1 MNRLTESMHKQWQD
15 EGYLHVK
22 GAIPRD
28 EVSGYLE
35 AADALIVKHEQENPS
50 ALDAGA
56 YVISQ
61 VLLKTGGL
69 DPLVDHPNLFGI
81 ILDLMGPYLT
91 VLGSEIY
98 VRRPGNDPHNWH
110 IDAGRSLGQIRVTPE
125 SLPVNFK
132 IQFFLTDIPEE
143 NQANFCLLPGSHN
156 RPMEGMKAKR
166 GTSNWGIGK
175 DAPPGAIQMIAEAG
189 DCAIFPNTLWHA
201 VSANQSQNCR
211 RSFTLRYGQM
221 WCRGFDYEKCPD
233 DVLERMTPRRRRMMG
248 DMGENYDPVDYFKPK
263 DQLDV
268 IMEGL
273 DFECPHA

>member
-1 MNRLTESMHKQWQD
+1 MRTQWQD
-15 EGYLHVK
+15 EGYLHIK
-22 GAIPRD
+22 NAIPRD
-28 EVSGYLE
+28 EVSECLE
-35 AADALIVKHEQENPS
+35 AADSLIAEHEHQNPKT
-50 ALDAGA
+50 LEAGN

-69 DPLVDHPNLFGI
+69 DTLMDHPNLIGI

-98 VRRPGNDPHNWH
+98 VRRPGNDSHNWH

-132 IQFFLTDIPEE
+132 IQFFLTDIPQE
-143 NQANFCLLPGSHN
+143 NHANFCLLPGSHN
-156 RPMEGMKAKR
+156 RPMDGMSAKR

-175 DAPPGAIQMIAEAG
+175 DAPPGSMQMIAEAG
-189 DCAIFPNTLWHA
+189 DVAIFPNTLWHA
-201 VSANQSQNCR
+201 VSANESDNVR

-221 WCRGFDYEKCPD
+221 WCRPFDYEKCPK
-233 DVLERMTPRRRRMMG
+233 DVLSRMTPRRKRMMG
-248 DMGENYDPVDYFKPK
+248 DLGPDYDPVDYFKPK
-263 DQLDV
+263 DQVEV

-273 DFECPHA
+273 DFDCPHA

>member
-1 MNRLTESMHKQWQD
+1 MHRLTNEMRQQWQND
-15 EGYLHVK
+15 GYLHIK
-22 GAIPRD
+22 GAIPTD
-28 EVSGYLE
+28 EIVACRE
-35 AADALIVKHEQENPS
+35 AADILIAEHERDDPAAQ
-50 ALDAGA
+50 DAGA

-61 VLLKTGGL
+61 ALFKTAGL
-69 DPLVDHPNLFGI
+69 DCLIDHPNLIGL

-91 VLGSEIY
+91 VLGSEVY
-98 VRRPGNDPHNWH
+98 VRKPGNQPHNWH
-110 IDAGRSLGQIRVTPE
+110 IDAGRSLGQIRVTPD

-143 NQANFCLLPGSHN
+143 NHANFCLLPGSHN

-175 DAPPGAIQMIAEAG
+175 EAPPGAIQMIANAG

-201 VSANQSQNCR
+201 VSANHSENVR

-221 WCRGFDYEKCPD
+221 WCRPFDYEKCPA
-233 DVLERMTPRRRRMMG
+233 DVLSRMTPRQRRMMG
-248 DMGENYDPVDYFKPK
+248 DLGENYQAVDYFKPK
-263 DQLDV
+263 DQVEV
-268 IMEGL
+268 IMDGL